1 MADDLKIRVP
11 VELDTSKVKD
21 DIPKLNNILA
31 NDNKAHAKI
40 IGGLD
45 LNKTQ
50 KKIQSQ
56 LATISKNLKID
67 IGGLNVTSIQ
77 SGIKVAEKQVVSSVK
92 NIKHEIQN
100 IDTTLAETFKA
111 GFNKDGQIDI
121 IKTIENARKILSQ
134 FGNPT
139 FSWAKDSSGEVTQ
152 ITAEV
157 TSLTGQVEKLKYA
170 LNETNGSFDYLSG
183 SSSEKGILK
192 LIADIDKAKSDYTA
206 KLSAFKS
213 ANKGIESGIGN
224 EINAVNVA
232 IDNLGKGGSIAEVDK
247 LFNSLKTTASNIRQ
261 NLKSLTSSFNE
272 TTNAEN
278 TLAKMPTTIQ
288 EISNNFSKLKNQPQ
302 EIVDLIQGL
311 NTQLTKVKDT
321 EENFGRNKQWSEE
334 YRELVVS
341 VKKAETEIKS
351 LQLLEKSDN
360 SEAQQQ
366 ASRYNKIIENISLIN
381 KLEKQRI
388 SAGKEETVEINRQIK
403 NAKGRI
409 STAESYLKKNK
420 LISSEYEEQIR
431 LLKKTGEYQQAIVKA
446 KSADKSSA
454 TSTKTENNVARL
466 TQNLTTLETKWKES
480 PIFNGEFQEKFNEL
494 KTSLSNVGGDPKAL
508 DEYRIKLN
516 ELTNELKRADV
527 AYKASFSSN
536 KSQQSIEAT
545 KQNIKKLIY
554 TIQTWQQANTK
565 AMSKNTFNGG
575 TYQVE
580 TDNMIASLKKLLNAS
595 DLTASDLKANVDK
608 INRSFRT
615 MSSEAQA
622 AGVNGLS
629 FFDKIKED
637 ALKFTSWMSL
647 TTVISGISREAV
659 KFYNNVVDID
669 TAMTELRK
677 VTDNTNQQYAEFFD
691 NIGQKAKDLKIN
703 LSDLISQTAEWGKR
717 GYSLDEAETLATNS
731 GIYSVVGEVDNATAV
746 QDLTTV
752 MKSYNM
758 TVDESINIVD
768 KFNAI
773 SNKYAVSA
781 SDIGDMLSR
790 SVSSLSVAGNTLDQ
804 AIAMGTAITEIT
816 GDAAEAGNSLK
827 VLSMRLRGAKTELE
841 DAGESTEGMAVSTSK
856 LREDIKALTN
866 VNGTGGFDIMK
877 DSQNFKSTYE
887 IMKGIANVWND
898 LTDTSKAAVIE
909 KIAGKQRGNT
919 ITALLTNMSQADKI
933 VNDSIGSAGSAMSEY
948 EKYLDSIQGRVQ
960 GFQTSI
966 ENLSATLINGDLVKF
981 GITSGTQIID
991 VLDNLISKFGVL
1003 ETLIPTVMAGLSF
1016 KNVGKQL
1023 LKMPTYAQ
1031 PQTICA

>member
-1 MADDLKIRVP
+1 MSDDLKIRVP

-21 DIPKLNNILA
+21 DIPKLNNVLA

-40 IGGLD
+40 IGELD

-77 SGIKVAEKQVVSSVK
+77 SSIKVAEKQVTSSVK

-121 IKTIENARKILSQ
+121 VKTIENARKVLSQ

-139 FSWAKDSSGEVTQ
+139 FSWTKDSSGEVTQ

-224 EINAVNVA
+224 EINAVNIA

-278 TLAKMPTTIQ
+278 TLAKMPATIQ
-288 EISNNFSKLKNQPQ
+288 EISNSFSKLKQQPS
-302 EIVDLIQGL
+302 EVSELINNLTSQL
-311 NTQLTKVKDT
+311 NKVNET
-321 EENFGRNKQWSEE
+321 ESQFGRNEKWSEE

-341 VKKAETEIKS
+341 VKKAETEIKN

-409 STAESYLKKNK
+409 STAESYLEKHK

-431 LLKKTGEYQQAIVKA
+431 LLKKTGEYEQAIVKA

-536 KSQQSIEAT
+536 KSQQNIEAT
-545 KQNIKKLIY
+545 RQNIKKLIY

-565 AMSKNTFNGG
+565 AMGKNTFNGG

-595 DLTASDLKANVDK
+595 DLTASDLKVNVDK

-669 TAMTELRK
+669 TAMTDLRK

-691 NIGQKAKDLKIN
+691 NIGQKAKDLKID

-898 LTDTSKAAVIE
+898 LTDTSKAAIIE

-948 EKYLDSIQGRVQ
+948 EKYLDSIQGRIQ

-1003 ETLIPTVMAGLSF
+1003 ETLIPAVMAGLSF

>member
-1 MADDLKIRVP
+1 M
-11 VELDTSKVKD
+11 
-21 DIPKLNNILA
+21 
-31 NDNKAHAKI
+31 
-40 IGGLD
+40 GG
-45 LNKTQ
+45 N
-50 KKIQSQ
+50 
-56 LATISKNLKID
+56 
-67 IGGLNVTSIQ
+67 
-77 SGIKVAEKQVVSSVK
+77 
-92 NIKHEIQN
+92 
-100 IDTTLAETFKA
+100 
-111 GFNKDGQIDI
+111 
-121 IKTIENARKILSQ
+121 
-134 FGNPT
+134 
-139 FSWAKDSSGEVTQ
+139 
-152 ITAEV
+152 
-157 TSLTGQVEKLKYA
+157 
-170 LNETNGSFDYLSG
+170 
-183 SSSEKGILK
+183 
-192 LIADIDKAKSDYTA
+192 
-206 KLSAFKS
+206 
-213 ANKGIESGIGN
+213 
-224 EINAVNVA
+224 
-232 IDNLGKGGSIAEVDK
+232 
-247 LFNSLKTTASNIRQ
+247 
-261 NLKSLTSSFNE
+261 
-272 TTNAEN
+272 
-278 TLAKMPTTIQ
+278 
-288 EISNNFSKLKNQPQ
+288 
-302 EIVDLIQGL
+302 
-311 NTQLTKVKDT
+311 
-321 EENFGRNKQWSEE
+321 
-334 YRELVVS
+334 
-341 VKKAETEIKS
+341 
-351 LQLLEKSDN
+351 
-360 SEAQQQ
+360 
-366 ASRYNKIIENISLIN
+366 
-381 KLEKQRI
+381 
-388 SAGKEETVEINRQIK
+388 
-403 NAKGRI
+403 
-409 STAESYLKKNK
+409 
-420 LISSEYEEQIR
+420 
-431 LLKKTGEYQQAIVKA
+431 
-446 KSADKSSA
+446 
-454 TSTKTENNVARL
+454 
-466 TQNLTTLETKWKES
+466 
-480 PIFNGEFQEKFNEL
+480 
-494 KTSLSNVGGDPKAL
+494 PKAL

-536 KSQQSIEAT
+536 KSQQSIEVT

-691 NIGQKAKDLKIN
+691 NIGQKAKDLKID

>member
-21 DIPKLNNILA
+21 DIPKLNNVLA

-40 IGGLD
+40 IGELD

-77 SGIKVAEKQVVSSVK
+77 SSIKAAEKQVTSSVK

-121 IKTIENARKILSQ
+121 VKTIENARKILSQ

-139 FSWAKDSSGEVTQ
+139 FSWTKDSSGEVTQ

-224 EINAVNVA
+224 EINAVNAA
-232 IDNLGKGGSIAEVDK
+232 IDNLGNGGSIAEVDK

-278 TLAKMPTTIQ
+278 TLAKMPATIQ
-288 EISNNFSKLKNQPQ
+288 EISNSFSKLKQQPS
-302 EIVDLIQGL
+302 EVSELIGNL
-311 NTQLTKVKDT
+311 NSQLNKVNET
-321 EENFGRNKQWSEE
+321 ESQFGRNEKWSEE

-409 STAESYLKKNK
+409 STAESYLEKHK

-431 LLKKTGEYQQAIVKA
+431 LLKRTGEYEQAIVKA

-454 TSTKTENNVARL
+454 TFTKTENNVARL
-466 TQNLTTLETKWKES
+466 TQNLTTLETNWKES

-494 KTSLSNVGGDPKAL
+494 KTSLSNVGGNPKAL

-691 NIGQKAKDLKIN
+691 NIGQKAKDLKID

-898 LTDTSKAAVIE
+898 LTDTSKAAIIE

>member
-21 DIPKLNNILA
+21 DIPKLNNVLA

-40 IGGLD
+40 IGELD

-77 SGIKVAEKQVVSSVK
+77 SSIKAAEKQVTSSVK

-121 IKTIENARKILSQ
+121 VKTIENARKVLSQ

-139 FSWAKDSSGEVTQ
+139 FSWTKDSSGEVTQ

-224 EINAVNVA
+224 EINAVNAA
-232 IDNLGKGGSIAEVDK
+232 IDNLGKGSSIAEVDK

-278 TLAKMPTTIQ
+278 TLAKMPATIQ
-288 EISNNFSKLKNQPQ
+288 EISNSFSKLKQQPS
-302 EIVDLIQGL
+302 EVSELIGNL
-311 NTQLTKVKDT
+311 NSQLNKVNET
-321 EENFGRNKQWSEE
+321 ESQFGRNEKWSEE

-409 STAESYLKKNK
+409 STAESYLEKHK

-431 LLKKTGEYQQAIVKA
+431 LLKRTGEYEQAIVKA

-454 TSTKTENNVARL
+454 TFTKTENNVARL
-466 TQNLTTLETKWKES
+466 TQNLTTLETNWKES

-494 KTSLSNVGGDPKAL
+494 KTSLSNVGGNPKAL

-536 KSQQSIEAT
+536 KSQQSIEVT

-669 TAMTELRK
+669 TAMTDLRK
-677 VTDNTNQQYAEFFD
+677 VTDNTNQQYTEFFD
-691 NIGQKAKDLKIN
+691 NIGQKAKDLKID

-898 LTDTSKAAVIE
+898 LTDTSKAAIIE
-909 KIAGKQRGNT
+909 KIAGR
-919 ITALLTNMSQADKI
+919 
-933 VNDSIGSAGSAMSEY
+933 V
-948 EKYLDSIQGRVQ
+948 YLNVQ
-960 GFQTSI
+960 
-966 ENLSATLINGDLVKF
+966 K
-981 GITSGTQIID
+981 
-991 VLDNLISKFGVL
+991 
-1003 ETLIPTVMAGLSF
+1003 
-1016 KNVGKQL
+1016 
-1023 LKMPTYAQ
+1023 
-1031 PQTICA
+1031 CA

>member
-21 DIPKLNNILA
+21 DIPKLNNVLA

-40 IGGLD
+40 IGELD

-77 SGIKVAEKQVVSSVK
+77 SSIKAAEKQVTSSVK

-121 IKTIENARKILSQ
+121 IKTIENARKVLSQ

-139 FSWAKDSSGEVTQ
+139 FSWTKDSSGEVTQ

-278 TLAKMPTTIQ
+278 TLAKMPATIQ
-288 EISNNFSKLKNQPQ
+288 EISNSFSKLKQQPSEVSELIGNLNSQLNKVNETENQ
-302 EIVDLIQGL
+302 
-311 NTQLTKVKDT
+311 
-321 EENFGRNKQWSEE
+321 FGRNEKWSEE

-341 VKKAETEIKS
+341 VKKAETEIKN

-409 STAESYLKKNK
+409 STAESYLEKHK

-431 LLKKTGEYQQAIVKA
+431 LLKKTGEYEQAIVKA

-480 PIFNGEFQEKFNEL
+480 PIFSGEFQEKFNEL

-536 KSQQSIEAT
+536 KSQQNIEAT
-545 KQNIKKLIY
+545 RQNIKKLIY

-565 AMSKNTFNGG
+565 AMGKNTFNGG

-595 DLTASDLKANVDK
+595 DLTASDLKVNVDK

-669 TAMTELRK
+669 TAMTDLRK
-677 VTDNTNQQYAEFFD
+677 VTDNTNQQYTEFFD
-691 NIGQKAKDLKIN
+691 NIGQKAKDLKID

>member
-21 DIPKLNNILA
+21 DIPKLNNVLA

-40 IGGLD
+40 IGELD

-77 SGIKVAEKQVVSSVK
+77 SSIKAAEKQVTSSVK

-121 IKTIENARKILSQ
+121 VKTIENARKVLSQ

-139 FSWAKDSSGEVTQ
+139 FSWTKDSSGEVTQ

-224 EINAVNVA
+224 EINAVNAA

-278 TLAKMPTTIQ
+278 TLAKMPATIQ
-288 EISNNFSKLKNQPQ
+288 EISNSFSKLKQQPS
-302 EIVDLIQGL
+302 EVSELISNL
-311 NTQLTKVKDT
+311 NSQLNKVNET
-321 EENFGRNKQWSEE
+321 ESQFGRNEKWSEE

-351 LQLLEKSDN
+351 LQLLERSDN

-366 ASRYNKIIENISLIN
+366 AHYYNKMFGEIKQIN
-381 KLEKQRI
+381 KLKKQQVN
-388 SAGKEETVEINRQIK
+388 AGEQENVELKRQIK
-403 NAKGRI
+403 NL
-409 STAESYLKKNK
+409 ESRVSYDEKQLKKKK
-420 LISSEYEEQIR
+420 LITEELERQKNELINIGREELR
-431 LLKKTGEYQQAIVKA
+431 LANSR
-446 KSADKSSA
+446 SADKSSA

-536 KSQQSIEAT
+536 KSQQNIEAT
-545 KQNIKKLIY
+545 RQNIKKLIY

-565 AMSKNTFNGG
+565 AMGKNTFNGG

-669 TAMTELRK
+669 TAMTDLRK
-677 VTDNTNQQYAEFFD
+677 VTDNTNQQYTEFFD
-691 NIGQKAKDLKIN
+691 NIGQKAKDLKID

>member
-21 DIPKLNNILA
+21 DIPKLNNVLA

-40 IGGLD
+40 IGELD
-45 LNKTQ
+45 LSKTQ

-77 SGIKVAEKQVVSSVK
+77 NSIKVAEKQVTSSVK

-121 IKTIENARKILSQ
+121 VKTIENARKVLSQ

-278 TLAKMPTTIQ
+278 TLAKMPATIQ
-288 EISNNFSKLKNQPQ
+288 EISNSFSKLKQQPSEVSELIGNLNSQLNKVNETENQ
-302 EIVDLIQGL
+302 
-311 NTQLTKVKDT
+311 
-321 EENFGRNKQWSEE
+321 FGRNEKWSEE

-341 VKKAETEIKS
+341 VKKAETEIKN

-366 ASRYNKIIENISLIN
+366 AHYYNKMFGEIKQIN
-381 KLEKQRI
+381 KLKKQQVN
-388 SAGKEETVEINRQIK
+388 AGEQENVELKRQIK
-403 NAKGRI
+403 NL
-409 STAESYLKKNK
+409 ESRVSYDERQLKKKK
-420 LISSEYEEQIR
+420 LITEELERQKNELINIGREELR
-431 LLKKTGEYQQAIVKA
+431 LANSR
-446 KSADKSSA
+446 SADKSSA

-536 KSQQSIEAT
+536 KSQQNIEAT

-595 DLTASDLKANVDK
+595 DLTASDLKANVDR

-647 TTVISGISREAV
+647 TTVISGVSREAV

-691 NIGQKAKDLKIN
+691 NIGQKAKDLKID

-717 GYSLDEAETLATNS
+717 GYSLDEAKTLATNS

-898 LTDTSKAAVIE
+898 LTDTSKAAIIE

-1003 ETLIPTVMAGLSF
+1003 ETLIPAVMAGLSF
-1016 KNVGKQL
+1016 KNVGKQYI
-1023 LKMPTYAQ
+1023 KMPTYAQ

>member
-21 DIPKLNNILA
+21 DIPKLNNVLT

-40 IGGLD
+40 IGELD

-77 SGIKVAEKQVVSSVK
+77 SGIKVAEKQVTSSVR

-121 IKTIENARKILSQ
+121 VKTIENARKVLSQ

-139 FSWAKDSSGEVTQ
+139 FSWTKDSSGEVTQ
-152 ITAEV
+152 IAAEV

-192 LIADIDKAKSDYTA
+192 LIADIDKAKSKYTTL
-206 KLSAFKS
+206 LSEFKS
-213 ANKGIESGIGN
+213 SNSGIETGLTK
-224 EINAVNVA
+224 EIVDVNNS
-232 IDNLGKGGSIAEVDK
+232 INNLGKGGSVAEVDS
-247 LFNSLKTTASNIRQ
+247 LFNTLKTTANEIKQ
-261 NLKSLTSSFNE
+261 NLDTTSSSFNKV
-272 TTNAEN
+272 TNAEN
-278 TLAKMPTTIQ
+278 TLAKMPATIQ

-302 EIVDLIQGL
+302 KIVDLIQGL

-321 EENFGRNKQWSEE
+321 EDNFGRNKQWSEE

-366 ASRYNKIIENISLIN
+366 AHYYNKMFGEIKQIN
-381 KLEKQRI
+381 KLKKQQVN
-388 SAGKEETVEINRQIK
+388 AGEQENAELKRQIK
-403 NAKGRI
+403 NL
-409 STAESYLKKNK
+409 ESRVSYDVKQLEKKK
-420 LISSEYEEQIR
+420 LITEELEKQKNELINIGR
-431 LLKKTGEYQQAIVKA
+431 EELKLANSR
-446 KSADKSSA
+446 SADKSSA
-454 TSTKTENNVARL
+454 TSTKTENSVARL

-494 KTSLSNVGGDPKAL
+494 KADLSNVGGDPKAL

-527 AYKASFSSN
+527 AYKASFSDN
-536 KSQQSIEAT
+536 KSQQSIETT
-545 KQNIKKLIY
+545 KQNIQKLIY

-565 AMSKNTFNGG
+565 AMNKNTINGG
-575 TYQVE
+575 TYQFE
-580 TDNMIASLKKLLNAS
+580 TDSMITSLKQLLNAS
-595 DLTASDLKANVDK
+595 DLTASELKANVDK

-637 ALKFTSWMSL
+637 ALKFVSWMSL
-647 TTVISGISREAV
+647 TTVISGMSREAV

-669 TAMTELRK
+669 TAMTDLRK
-677 VTDNTNQQYAEFFD
+677 VTDNTEQQYSEFFD
-691 NIGQKAKDLKIN
+691 NIGQKAKDLKID

-758 TVDESINIVD
+758 TVDESIDIVD
-768 KFNAI
+768 KFNAV

-887 IMKGIANVWND
+887 IMKGIANVWDD

-909 KIAGKQRGNT
+909 KIAGR
-919 ITALLTNMSQADKI
+919 
-933 VNDSIGSAGSAMSEY
+933 V
-948 EKYLDSIQGRVQ
+948 YLNVQ
-960 GFQTSI
+960 
-966 ENLSATLINGDLVKF
+966 K
-981 GITSGTQIID
+981 
-991 VLDNLISKFGVL
+991 
-1003 ETLIPTVMAGLSF
+1003 
-1016 KNVGKQL
+1016 
-1023 LKMPTYAQ
+1023 
-1031 PQTICA
+1031 CA

>member
-40 IGGLD
+40 IGELD

-121 IKTIENARKILSQ
+121 IKTIENARKVLSQ

-139 FSWAKDSSGEVTQ
+139 FSWTKDSSGEVTQ

-192 LIADIDKAKSDYTA
+192 LIADIDKVKSDYTA

-278 TLAKMPTTIQ
+278 TLAKMPATIQ
-288 EISNNFSKLKNQPQ
+288 EISNSFSKLKQQPS
-302 EIVDLIQGL
+302 EVSDLISSL
-311 NTQLTKVKDT
+311 NSQLNKVNET
-321 EENFGRNKQWSEE
+321 ESQFGRNEKWSKE

-431 LLKKTGEYQQAIVKA
+431 LLKKTGEYEQAIVKA

-536 KSQQSIEAT
+536 KSQQNIEAT
-545 KQNIKKLIY
+545 RQNIKKLIY

-565 AMSKNTFNGG
+565 AMGKNTFNGG

-595 DLTASDLKANVDK
+595 DLTASDLKVNVDK

-691 NIGQKAKDLKIN
+691 NIGQKAKDLKID
-703 LSDLISQTAEWGKR
+703 LSNLISQTAEWGKR

-898 LTDTSKAAVIE
+898 LTDTSKAAIIE
-909 KIAGKQRGNT
+909 KIAGR
-919 ITALLTNMSQADKI
+919 
-933 VNDSIGSAGSAMSEY
+933 V
-948 EKYLDSIQGRVQ
+948 YLNVQ
-960 GFQTSI
+960 
-966 ENLSATLINGDLVKF
+966 K
-981 GITSGTQIID
+981 
-991 VLDNLISKFGVL
+991 
-1003 ETLIPTVMAGLSF
+1003 
-1016 KNVGKQL
+1016 
-1023 LKMPTYAQ
+1023 
-1031 PQTICA
+1031 CA

>member
-21 DIPKLNNILA
+21 DIPKLNNVLA

-40 IGGLD
+40 IGELD

-77 SGIKVAEKQVVSSVK
+77 SSIKAAEKQVTSSVK

-121 IKTIENARKILSQ
+121 VKTIENARKILSQ

-139 FSWAKDSSGEVTQ
+139 FSWTKDSSGEVTQ

-224 EINAVNVA
+224 EINAVNAA
-232 IDNLGKGGSIAEVDK
+232 IDNLGNGGSIAEVDK

-278 TLAKMPTTIQ
+278 TLAKMPATIQ
-288 EISNNFSKLKNQPQ
+288 EISNSFSKLKQQPS
-302 EIVDLIQGL
+302 EVSELIGNL
-311 NTQLTKVKDT
+311 NSQLNKVNET
-321 EENFGRNKQWSEE
+321 ESQFGRNKQWSEE

-366 ASRYNKIIENISLIN
+366 AHYYNKIFGEIKQIN
-381 KLEKQRI
+381 KLKKQQVN
-388 SAGKEETVEINRQIK
+388 AGEQENVELKRQIK
-403 NAKGRI
+403 NL
-409 STAESYLKKNK
+409 ESRVSYDEKQLKKKK
-420 LISSEYEEQIR
+420 LITEELERQKNELINIGREELR
-431 LLKKTGEYQQAIVKA
+431 LANSR
-446 KSADKSSA
+446 SADKSSA

-536 KSQQSIEAT
+536 KSQQNIEAT
-545 KQNIKKLIY
+545 RQNIKKLIY

-691 NIGQKAKDLKIN
+691 NIGQKAKDLKID

>member
-21 DIPKLNNILA
+21 DIPKLNNVLA
-31 NDNKAHAKI
+31 NDNKAHVKI
-40 IGGLD
+40 IGELD
-45 LNKTQ
+45 LSKTQ

-77 SGIKVAEKQVVSSVK
+77 NSIKVAEKQVTSSVK

-121 IKTIENARKILSQ
+121 VKTIENARKVLSQ

-139 FSWAKDSSGEVTQ
+139 FSWTKDSSGEVAQ

-192 LIADIDKAKSDYTA
+192 LIADIDKAKSKYTTL
-206 KLSAFKS
+206 LSEFKS
-213 ANKGIESGIGN
+213 SNSGIETGLTK
-224 EINAVNVA
+224 EIADVNNAIN
-232 IDNLGKGGSIAEVDK
+232 NLGKGGSVAEVDS
-247 LFNSLKTTASNIRQ
+247 LFNTLKTTANEIKQ
-261 NLKSLTSSFNE
+261 NLDTTSSSFNKV
-272 TTNAEN
+272 TNAEN
-278 TLAKMPTTIQ
+278 TLAKMPATIQ

-311 NTQLTKVKDT
+311 DTQLTKVKDT

-366 ASRYNKIIENISLIN
+366 AHYYNKMFGEIKQIN
-381 KLEKQRI
+381 KLKKQQVN
-388 SAGKEETVEINRQIK
+388 AGEQENVELKRQIK
-403 NAKGRI
+403 NL
-409 STAESYLKKNK
+409 ESRVSYDEKQLKKKK
-420 LISSEYEEQIR
+420 LITEELERQKNELINIGREELR
-431 LLKKTGEYQQAIVKA
+431 LANSR
-446 KSADKSSA
+446 SADKSSA

-527 AYKASFSSN
+527 AYKTSFSNN
-536 KSQQSIEAT
+536 KSQQNIEAT
-545 KQNIKKLIY
+545 RQNIKKLIY
-554 TIQTWQQANTK
+554 TIQAWQQANTK

-580 TDNMIASLKKLLNAS
+580 TDDMIASLKKLLNAS
-595 DLTASDLKANVDK
+595 DLTASDLKVNVDK

-669 TAMTELRK
+669 TAMTDLRK

-691 NIGQKAKDLKIN
+691 NIGQKAKDLKID

-816 GDAAEAGNSLK
+816 GDAAEAGKHKLPDYI
-827 VLSMRLRGAKTELE
+827 VIY
-841 DAGESTEGMAVSTSK
+841 SK
-856 LREDIKALTN
+856 LVAIS
-866 VNGTGGFDIMK
+866 V
-877 DSQNFKSTYE
+877 KS
-887 IMKGIANVWND
+887 
-898 LTDTSKAAVIE
+898 
-909 KIAGKQRGNT
+909 
-919 ITALLTNMSQADKI
+919 
-933 VNDSIGSAGSAMSEY
+933 
-948 EKYLDSIQGRVQ
+948 
-960 GFQTSI
+960 
-966 ENLSATLINGDLVKF
+966 
-981 GITSGTQIID
+981 
-991 VLDNLISKFGVL
+991 
-1003 ETLIPTVMAGLSF
+1003 
-1016 KNVGKQL
+1016 
-1023 LKMPTYAQ
+1023 
-1031 PQTICA
+1031 

>member
-21 DIPKLNNILA
+21 DIPKLNNVLA
-31 NDNKAHAKI
+31 NDNKAHVKI
-40 IGGLD
+40 IGELD
-45 LNKTQ
+45 LSKTQ

-77 SGIKVAEKQVVSSVK
+77 NSIKVAEKQVTSSVK

-121 IKTIENARKILSQ
+121 VKTIENARKVLSQ

-139 FSWAKDSSGEVTQ
+139 FSWTKDSSGEVAQ

-224 EINAVNVA
+224 EINAVNAA
-232 IDNLGKGGSIAEVDK
+232 IDNLGNGGSIAEVDK

-278 TLAKMPTTIQ
+278 TLAKMPATIQ
-288 EISNNFSKLKNQPQ
+288 EISNSFSKLKQQPS
-302 EIVDLIQGL
+302 EVSELIGNL
-311 NTQLTKVKDT
+311 NSQLNKVNET
-321 EENFGRNKQWSEE
+321 ESQFGRNEKWSEE

-409 STAESYLKKNK
+409 STAESYLEKHK

-431 LLKKTGEYQQAIVKA
+431 LLKRTGEYEQAIVKA

-454 TSTKTENNVARL
+454 TFTKTENNVARL
-466 TQNLTTLETKWKES
+466 TQNLTTLETNWKES

-494 KTSLSNVGGDPKAL
+494 KTSLSNVGGNPKAL

-565 AMSKNTFNGG
+565 AMSKNTLNGG

>member
-21 DIPKLNNILA
+21 DIPKLNNVLA

-40 IGGLD
+40 IGELD

-77 SGIKVAEKQVVSSVK
+77 SSIKAAEKQVTSSVK

-121 IKTIENARKILSQ
+121 VKTIENARKILSQ

-139 FSWAKDSSGEVTQ
+139 FSWTKDSSGEVTQ

-224 EINAVNVA
+224 EINAVNAA
-232 IDNLGKGGSIAEVDK
+232 IDNLGNGGSIAEVDK

-278 TLAKMPTTIQ
+278 TLAKMPATIQ
-288 EISNNFSKLKNQPQ
+288 EISNSFSKLKQQPS
-302 EIVDLIQGL
+302 EVSELIGNL
-311 NTQLTKVKDT
+311 NSQLNKVNET
-321 EENFGRNKQWSEE
+321 ESQFGRNKQWSEE

-366 ASRYNKIIENISLIN
+366 AHYYNKMFGEIKQIN
-381 KLEKQRI
+381 KLKKQQVN
-388 SAGKEETVEINRQIK
+388 AGEQENVELKRQIK
-403 NAKGRI
+403 NL
-409 STAESYLKKNK
+409 ESRVSYDEKQLKKKK
-420 LISSEYEEQIR
+420 LITEELERQKNELINIGREELR
-431 LLKKTGEYQQAIVKA
+431 LANSR
-446 KSADKSSA
+446 SADKSSA

-536 KSQQSIEAT
+536 KSQQNIEAT
-545 KQNIKKLIY
+545 GQNIKKLIY

-595 DLTASDLKANVDK
+595 DLTASNLKANVDK

-691 NIGQKAKDLKIN
+691 NIGQKAKDLKID

>member
-21 DIPKLNNILA
+21 DIPKLNNVLA

-40 IGGLD
+40 IGELD

-77 SGIKVAEKQVVSSVK
+77 SSIKAAEKQVTSSVK

-121 IKTIENARKILSQ
+121 VKTIENARKILSQ

-139 FSWAKDSSGEVTQ
+139 FSWTKDSSGEVTQ

-224 EINAVNVA
+224 EINAVNAA

-278 TLAKMPTTIQ
+278 TLAKMPATIQ
-288 EISNNFSKLKNQPQ
+288 EISNSFSKLKQQPSEVSELISNLNSQLNKVNETENQ
-302 EIVDLIQGL
+302 
-311 NTQLTKVKDT
+311 
-321 EENFGRNKQWSEE
+321 FGRNEKWSEE

-409 STAESYLKKNK
+409 STAERYLKKNK

-431 LLKKTGEYQQAIVKA
+431 LLKKTGEYEQAIVKA

-536 KSQQSIEAT
+536 KSQQNIEAT

-580 TDNMIASLKKLLNAS
+580 TDNMIVSLKKLLNAS

-669 TAMTELRK
+669 TAMTDLRK

-691 NIGQKAKDLKIN
+691 NIGQKAKDLKID

-898 LTDTSKAAVIE
+898 LTDTSKAAIIE

>member
-40 IGGLD
+40 IGELD

-121 IKTIENARKILSQ
+121 VKTIENARKVLSQ

-139 FSWAKDSSGEVTQ
+139 FSWTKDSSGEVAQ

-224 EINAVNVA
+224 EINAVNAA
-232 IDNLGKGGSIAEVDK
+232 IDNLGNGGSIAEVDK

-278 TLAKMPTTIQ
+278 TLAKMPATIQ
-288 EISNNFSKLKNQPQ
+288 EISNSFSKLKQQPS
-302 EIVDLIQGL
+302 EVSELIGNL
-311 NTQLTKVKDT
+311 NSQLNKVNET
-321 EENFGRNKQWSEE
+321 ESQFGRNKQWSEE

-366 ASRYNKIIENISLIN
+366 AHYYNKMFGEIKQIN
-381 KLEKQRI
+381 KLKKQQVN
-388 SAGKEETVEINRQIK
+388 AGEQENVELKRQIK
-403 NAKGRI
+403 NL
-409 STAESYLKKNK
+409 ESRVSYDEKQLKKKK
-420 LISSEYEEQIR
+420 LITEELERQKNELINIGREELR
-431 LLKKTGEYQQAIVKA
+431 LANSR
-446 KSADKSSA
+446 SADKSSA

-536 KSQQSIEAT
+536 KSQQNIEAT
-545 KQNIKKLIY
+545 RQNIKKLIY

-691 NIGQKAKDLKIN
+691 NIGQKAKDLKID

>member
-21 DIPKLNNILA
+21 DISKLNNVLA

-40 IGGLD
+40 IGELD

-77 SGIKVAEKQVVSSVK
+77 SGIKVAEKRVVSSVK

-121 IKTIENARKILSQ
+121 VKTIENARKVLSQ

-139 FSWAKDSSGEVTQ
+139 FSWTKDSSGEVTQ

-224 EINAVNVA
+224 EINAVNAA

-278 TLAKMPTTIQ
+278 TLAKMPATIQ
-288 EISNNFSKLKNQPQ
+288 EISNSFSKLNQQPS
-302 EIVDLIQGL
+302 EVSELISNL
-311 NTQLTKVKDT
+311 NSQLNKVNET
-321 EENFGRNKQWSEE
+321 ENQFGRNEKWSEE

-409 STAESYLKKNK
+409 STAERYLKKNK

-431 LLKKTGEYQQAIVKA
+431 LLKKTGEYEQAIVKA

-480 PIFNGEFQEKFNEL
+480 PIFNGEFQEKFNKL

-536 KSQQSIEAT
+536 KSQQNIEAT
-545 KQNIKKLIY
+545 RQNIKKLIY
-554 TIQTWQQANTK
+554 TIQTWQQVNTK

-669 TAMTELRK
+669 TAMTDLRK

-691 NIGQKAKDLKIN
+691 NIGQKAKDLKID

>member
-11 VELDTSKVKD
+11 VELDTTKVKD
-21 DIPKLNNILA
+21 DIPKLNNVLA
-31 NDNKAHAKI
+31 NDNKTHAKI
-40 IGGLD
+40 IGELD
-45 LNKTQ
+45 LSKTQ

-77 SGIKVAEKQVVSSVK
+77 NSIKVAEKQVTSSVK

-121 IKTIENARKILSQ
+121 VKTIENARKVLSQ

-139 FSWAKDSSGEVTQ
+139 FSWTKDSSGEVTQ
-152 ITAEV
+152 IAAEV

-224 EINAVNVA
+224 EINAVNAA
-232 IDNLGKGGSIAEVDK
+232 IDNLGNGGSIAEVDK

-278 TLAKMPTTIQ
+278 TLAKMPATIQ
-288 EISNNFSKLKNQPQ
+288 EISNSFSKLKQQPS
-302 EIVDLIQGL
+302 EVSELIGNL
-311 NTQLTKVKDT
+311 NSQLNKVNET
-321 EENFGRNKQWSEE
+321 ESQFGRNEKWSEE

-366 ASRYNKIIENISLIN
+366 AHYYNKMFGEIKQIN
-381 KLEKQRI
+381 KLKKQQVN
-388 SAGKEETVEINRQIK
+388 AGEQENVELKRQIK
-403 NAKGRI
+403 NL
-409 STAESYLKKNK
+409 ESRVSYDEKQLKKKK
-420 LISSEYEEQIR
+420 LITEELERQKNELINIGREELR
-431 LLKKTGEYQQAIVKA
+431 LANSR
-446 KSADKSSA
+446 SADKSSA

-466 TQNLTTLETKWKES
+466 TQNLTTLEAKWKES

-494 KTSLSNVGGDPKAL
+494 KASLSNVGGNPKAL

-565 AMSKNTFNGG
+565 AMGKNTFNGG

-647 TTVISGISREAV
+647 TTVISGVSREAV

-691 NIGQKAKDLKIN
+691 NIGQKAKDLKID

>member
-1 MADDLKIRVP
+1 M
-11 VELDTSKVKD
+11 
-21 DIPKLNNILA
+21 
-31 NDNKAHAKI
+31 
-40 IGGLD
+40 
-45 LNKTQ
+45 
-50 KKIQSQ
+50 
-56 LATISKNLKID
+56 
-67 IGGLNVTSIQ
+67 
-77 SGIKVAEKQVVSSVK
+77 
-92 NIKHEIQN
+92 
-100 IDTTLAETFKA
+100 
-111 GFNKDGQIDI
+111 
-121 IKTIENARKILSQ
+121 
-134 FGNPT
+134 FG
-139 FSWAKDSSGEVTQ
+139 
-152 ITAEV
+152 
-157 TSLTGQVEKLKYA
+157 
-170 LNETNGSFDYLSG
+170 
-183 SSSEKGILK
+183 
-192 LIADIDKAKSDYTA
+192 
-206 KLSAFKS
+206 
-213 ANKGIESGIGN
+213 
-224 EINAVNVA
+224 
-232 IDNLGKGGSIAEVDK
+232 
-247 LFNSLKTTASNIRQ
+247 
-261 NLKSLTSSFNE
+261 
-272 TTNAEN
+272 
-278 TLAKMPTTIQ
+278 
-288 EISNNFSKLKNQPQ
+288 
-302 EIVDLIQGL
+302 
-311 NTQLTKVKDT
+311 
-321 EENFGRNKQWSEE
+321 
-334 YRELVVS
+334 
-341 VKKAETEIKS
+341 EIK
-351 LQLLEKSDN
+351 Q
-360 SEAQQQ
+360 
-366 ASRYNKIIENISLIN
+366 IN
-381 KLEKQRI
+381 KLKKQQVN
-388 SAGKEETVEINRQIK
+388 AGEQENVELKRQIK
-403 NAKGRI
+403 NL
-409 STAESYLKKNK
+409 ESRVSYDEKQLKKKK
-420 LISSEYEEQIR
+420 LITEELERQKNELINIGREELR
-431 LLKKTGEYQQAIVKA
+431 LANSR
-446 KSADKSSA
+446 SADKSSA
-454 TSTKTENNVARL
+454 ISTKTENNVARL

-536 KSQQSIEAT
+536 KSQQNIEAT
-545 KQNIKKLIY
+545 RQNIKKLIY

-565 AMSKNTFNGG
+565 AMGKNTFNGG

-691 NIGQKAKDLKIN
+691 NIGQKAKDLKID

-816 GDAAEAGNSLK
+816 GDAAEAGKHKLPDYIIIY
-827 VLSMRLRGAKTELE
+827 SMQITI
-841 DAGESTEGMAVSTSK
+841 SV
-856 LREDIKALTN
+856 
-866 VNGTGGFDIMK
+866 
-877 DSQNFKSTYE
+877 
-887 IMKGIANVWND
+887 KG
-898 LTDTSKAAVIE
+898 
-909 KIAGKQRGNT
+909 
-919 ITALLTNMSQADKI
+919 
-933 VNDSIGSAGSAMSEY
+933 
-948 EKYLDSIQGRVQ
+948 
-960 GFQTSI
+960 
-966 ENLSATLINGDLVKF
+966 
-981 GITSGTQIID
+981 
-991 VLDNLISKFGVL
+991 
-1003 ETLIPTVMAGLSF
+1003 
-1016 KNVGKQL
+1016 
-1023 LKMPTYAQ
+1023 
-1031 PQTICA
+1031 

>member
-21 DIPKLNNILA
+21 DIPKLNNVLA

-40 IGGLD
+40 IGELD
-45 LNKTQ
+45 LSKTQ

-77 SGIKVAEKQVVSSVK
+77 NSIKVAEKQVTSSVK

-121 IKTIENARKILSQ
+121 VKTIENARKVLSQ

-139 FSWAKDSSGEVTQ
+139 FSWTKDSSGEVTQ
-152 ITAEV
+152 IAAEV

-192 LIADIDKAKSDYTA
+192 LIADIDKAKSKYTTL
-206 KLSAFKS
+206 LSEFKS
-213 ANKGIESGIGN
+213 SNSGIETGLTK
-224 EINAVNVA
+224 EIADVNNAIN
-232 IDNLGKGGSIAEVDK
+232 NLGKGGSVAEVDS
-247 LFNSLKTTASNIRQ
+247 LFNTLKTTANEIKQ
-261 NLKSLTSSFNE
+261 NLDTTSSSFNKV
-272 TTNAEN
+272 TNAEN
-278 TLAKMPTTIQ
+278 TLAKMPATIQ

-311 NTQLTKVKDT
+311 DTQLTKVKDT
-321 EENFGRNKQWSEE
+321 EENFGRNKKWSEE

-366 ASRYNKIIENISLIN
+366 AHYYNKMFGEIKQIN
-381 KLEKQRI
+381 KLKKQQVN
-388 SAGKEETVEINRQIK
+388 AGEQENVELKRQIK
-403 NAKGRI
+403 NL
-409 STAESYLKKNK
+409 ESRVSYDEKQLKKKK
-420 LISSEYEEQIR
+420 LITEELERQKNELINIGREELR
-431 LLKKTGEYQQAIVKA
+431 LANSR
-446 KSADKSSA
+446 SADKSSA

-647 TTVISGISREAV
+647 TTVISGVSREAV

-691 NIGQKAKDLKIN
+691 NIGQKAKDLKID

-898 LTDTSKAAVIE
+898 LTDTSKAAIIE

-1003 ETLIPTVMAGLSF
+1003 KTLIPAVMAGLSF
-1016 KNVGKQL
+1016 KNVGKQYI
-1023 LKMPTYAQ
+1023 KMPTYAQ

>member
-21 DIPKLNNILA
+21 DIPKLNNVLA

-40 IGGLD
+40 IGELD

-67 IGGLNVTSIQ
+67 IGGLNATSIQ
-77 SGIKVAEKQVVSSVK
+77 SSIKAAEKQVTSSVK

-121 IKTIENARKILSQ
+121 VKTIENARKVLSQ

-139 FSWAKDSSGEVTQ
+139 FSWTKDSSGEVTQ

-192 LIADIDKAKSDYTA
+192 LIADIDKAKSKYTTL
-206 KLSAFKS
+206 LSEFKS
-213 ANKGIESGIGN
+213 SNSGIETGLTK
-224 EINAVNVA
+224 EITDVNNAIN
-232 IDNLGKGGSIAEVDK
+232 NLGKGGSVAEVDS
-247 LFNSLKTTASNIRQ
+247 LFNTLKTTANEIKQ
-261 NLKSLTSSFNE
+261 NLDTTSSSFNKV
-272 TTNAEN
+272 TNAEN
-278 TLAKMPTTIQ
+278 TLAKMPATIQ

-341 VKKAETEIKS
+341 VKKAETEIKN

-360 SEAQQQ
+360 SEARQQ
-366 ASRYNKIIENISLIN
+366 AHYYNKMFGEIKQIN
-381 KLEKQRI
+381 KLKKQQVN
-388 SAGKEETVEINRQIK
+388 AGEQENVELKRQIK
-403 NAKGRI
+403 NL
-409 STAESYLKKNK
+409 ESRVFYDEKQLKKKK
-420 LISSEYEEQIR
+420 LITEELERQKNELINIGREELR
-431 LLKKTGEYQQAIVKA
+431 LANSR
-446 KSADKSSA
+446 SADKSSA

-480 PIFNGEFQEKFNEL
+480 PVFNGEFQEKFNEL

-527 AYKASFSSN
+527 AYKASFSDS

-545 KQNIKKLIY
+545 KQNIQKLIY
-554 TIQTWQQANTK
+554 TIQTWQQTNTK
-565 AMSKNTFNGG
+565 AMSKNTVNGG
-575 TYQVE
+575 TYQFE

-669 TAMTELRK
+669 TAMTDLRK

-691 NIGQKAKDLKIN
+691 NIGQKAKDLKID

-898 LTDTSKAAVIE
+898 LTDTSKAAIIE

-948 EKYLDSIQGRVQ
+948 EKYLDSIQGRIQ

>member
-21 DIPKLNNILA
+21 DIPKLNNVLA

-40 IGGLD
+40 IGELD

-77 SGIKVAEKQVVSSVK
+77 SSIKAAEKQVTSSVK

-121 IKTIENARKILSQ
+121 IKTIENARKVLSQ

-139 FSWAKDSSGEVTQ
+139 FSWTKDSSGEVTQ

-278 TLAKMPTTIQ
+278 TLAKMPATIQ
-288 EISNNFSKLKNQPQ
+288 EISNSFSKLKQQPSEVSELIGNLNSQLNKVNETENQ
-302 EIVDLIQGL
+302 
-311 NTQLTKVKDT
+311 
-321 EENFGRNKQWSEE
+321 FGRNEKWSEE

-341 VKKAETEIKS
+341 VKKAETEIKN

-409 STAESYLKKNK
+409 STAESYLEKHK

-431 LLKKTGEYQQAIVKA
+431 LLKKTGEYEQAIVKA

-480 PIFNGEFQEKFNEL
+480 PIFSGEFQEKFNEL

-545 KQNIKKLIY
+545 RQNIKKLIY

-595 DLTASDLKANVDK
+595 DLTASDLKVNVDK

-669 TAMTELRK
+669 TAMTDLRK

-691 NIGQKAKDLKIN
+691 NIGQKAKDLKID

-909 KIAGKQRGNT
+909 KIAGR
-919 ITALLTNMSQADKI
+919 
-933 VNDSIGSAGSAMSEY
+933 V
-948 EKYLDSIQGRVQ
+948 YLNVQ
-960 GFQTSI
+960 
-966 ENLSATLINGDLVKF
+966 K
-981 GITSGTQIID
+981 
-991 VLDNLISKFGVL
+991 
-1003 ETLIPTVMAGLSF
+1003 
-1016 KNVGKQL
+1016 
-1023 LKMPTYAQ
+1023 
-1031 PQTICA
+1031 CA

>member
-11 VELDTSKVKD
+11 VGLDTSKVKD
-21 DIPKLNNILA
+21 DIPKLNNVLA

-40 IGGLD
+40 IGELD

-77 SGIKVAEKQVVSSVK
+77 SSIKAAEKQVTSSVK

-121 IKTIENARKILSQ
+121 IKTIENARKVLSQ

-139 FSWAKDSSGEVTQ
+139 FSWTKDSSGEVTQ

-278 TLAKMPTTIQ
+278 TLAKMPATIQ
-288 EISNNFSKLKNQPQ
+288 EISNSFSKLKQQPSEVSELIGNLNSQLNKVNETENQ
-302 EIVDLIQGL
+302 
-311 NTQLTKVKDT
+311 
-321 EENFGRNKQWSEE
+321 FGRNEKWSEE

-341 VKKAETEIKS
+341 VKKAETEIKN

-409 STAESYLKKNK
+409 STAESYLEKHK

-431 LLKKTGEYQQAIVKA
+431 LLKKTGEYEQAIVKA

-480 PIFNGEFQEKFNEL
+480 PIFSGEFQEKFNEL

-536 KSQQSIEAT
+536 KSQQNIEAT
-545 KQNIKKLIY
+545 RQNIKKLIY

-565 AMSKNTFNGG
+565 AMGKNTFNGG

-595 DLTASDLKANVDK
+595 DLTASDLKVNVDK

-669 TAMTELRK
+669 TAMTDLRK

-691 NIGQKAKDLKIN
+691 NIGQKAKDLKID

-909 KIAGKQRGNT
+909 KIAGR
-919 ITALLTNMSQADKI
+919 
-933 VNDSIGSAGSAMSEY
+933 V
-948 EKYLDSIQGRVQ
+948 YLNVQ
-960 GFQTSI
+960 
-966 ENLSATLINGDLVKF
+966 K
-981 GITSGTQIID
+981 
-991 VLDNLISKFGVL
+991 
-1003 ETLIPTVMAGLSF
+1003 
-1016 KNVGKQL
+1016 
-1023 LKMPTYAQ
+1023 
-1031 PQTICA
+1031 CA

>member
-21 DIPKLNNILA
+21 DIPKLNNVLA

-40 IGGLD
+40 IGELD
-45 LNKTQ
+45 LSKTQ

-77 SGIKVAEKQVVSSVK
+77 NSIKVAEKQVTSSVK

-100 IDTTLAETFKA
+100 IDTTLAEIFKA

-121 IKTIENARKILSQ
+121 VKTIENARKVLSQ

-139 FSWAKDSSGEVTQ
+139 FSWTKDSSGEVTQ
-152 ITAEV
+152 IAAEV

-224 EINAVNVA
+224 EINAVNAA

-272 TTNAEN
+272 TTNAES
-278 TLAKMPTTIQ
+278 TLAKMPATIQ
-288 EISNNFSKLKNQPQ
+288 EISNSFSKLKQQPS
-302 EIVDLIQGL
+302 EVSELISNL
-311 NTQLTKVKDT
+311 NSQLNKVNET
-321 EENFGRNKQWSEE
+321 ESQFGRNEKWSEE

-409 STAESYLKKNK
+409 STAESYLEKHK

-431 LLKKTGEYQQAIVKA
+431 LLKKTGEYEQAIVKA

-494 KTSLSNVGGDPKAL
+494 KTSLSNVGGNPKAL

-595 DLTASDLKANVDK
+595 DLTASDLKANVDR

-691 NIGQKAKDLKIN
+691 NIGQKAKDLKID

-898 LTDTSKAAVIE
+898 LTDTSKAAIIE

>member
-21 DIPKLNNILA
+21 DIPKLNNVLA

-40 IGGLD
+40 IGELD

-77 SGIKVAEKQVVSSVK
+77 SSIKAAEKQVTSSVK

-121 IKTIENARKILSQ
+121 VKTIENARKVLSQ

-139 FSWAKDSSGEVTQ
+139 FSWTKDSSGEVTQ

-224 EINAVNVA
+224 EINAVNAA
-232 IDNLGKGGSIAEVDK
+232 IDNLGNGGSIAEVDK

-278 TLAKMPTTIQ
+278 TLAKMPATIQ
-288 EISNNFSKLKNQPQ
+288 EISNSFSKLKQQPS
-302 EIVDLIQGL
+302 EVSELIGNL
-311 NTQLTKVKDT
+311 NSQLNKVNET
-321 EENFGRNKQWSEE
+321 ESQFGRNEKWSEE

-409 STAESYLKKNK
+409 STAESYLEKHK

-431 LLKKTGEYQQAIVKA
+431 LLKRTGEYEQAIVKA

-454 TSTKTENNVARL
+454 TFTKTENNVARL
-466 TQNLTTLETKWKES
+466 TQNLTTLETNWKES

-494 KTSLSNVGGDPKAL
+494 KTSLSNVGGNPKAL

-536 KSQQSIEAT
+536 KSQQSIEVT

-669 TAMTELRK
+669 TAMTDLRK
-677 VTDNTNQQYAEFFD
+677 VTDNTNQQYTEFFD
-691 NIGQKAKDLKIN
+691 NIGQKAKDLKID

-898 LTDTSKAAVIE
+898 LTDTSKAAIIE
-909 KIAGKQRGNT
+909 KIAGR
-919 ITALLTNMSQADKI
+919 
-933 VNDSIGSAGSAMSEY
+933 V
-948 EKYLDSIQGRVQ
+948 YLNVQ
-960 GFQTSI
+960 
-966 ENLSATLINGDLVKF
+966 K
-981 GITSGTQIID
+981 
-991 VLDNLISKFGVL
+991 
-1003 ETLIPTVMAGLSF
+1003 
-1016 KNVGKQL
+1016 
-1023 LKMPTYAQ
+1023 
-1031 PQTICA
+1031 CA

>member
-21 DIPKLNNILA
+21 DIPKLNNVLA

-40 IGGLD
+40 IGELD

-77 SGIKVAEKQVVSSVK
+77 SSIKAAEKQVTSSVK

-121 IKTIENARKILSQ
+121 VKTIENARKILSQ

-139 FSWAKDSSGEVTQ
+139 FSWTKDSSGEVTQ

-224 EINAVNVA
+224 EINAVNAA
-232 IDNLGKGGSIAEVDK
+232 IDNLGNGGSIAEVDK

-278 TLAKMPTTIQ
+278 TLAKMPATIQ
-288 EISNNFSKLKNQPQ
+288 EISNSFSKLKQQPS
-302 EIVDLIQGL
+302 EVSELIGNL
-311 NTQLTKVKDT
+311 NSQLNKVNET
-321 EENFGRNKQWSEE
+321 ESQFGRNKQWSEE

-366 ASRYNKIIENISLIN
+366 AHYYNKMFGEIKQIN
-381 KLEKQRI
+381 KLKKQQVN
-388 SAGKEETVEINRQIK
+388 AGEQENVELKRQIK
-403 NAKGRI
+403 NL
-409 STAESYLKKNK
+409 ESRVSYDEKQLKKKK
-420 LISSEYEEQIR
+420 LITEELERQKNELINIGREELR
-431 LLKKTGEYQQAIVKA
+431 LANSR
-446 KSADKSSA
+446 SADKSSA

-536 KSQQSIEAT
+536 KSQQNIEAT
-545 KQNIKKLIY
+545 GQNIKKLIY

-595 DLTASDLKANVDK
+595 DLTASDLKVNVDK

-691 NIGQKAKDLKIN
+691 NIGQKAKDLKID

-948 EKYLDSIQGRVQ
+948 EKYLDAIQGRVQ

>member
-21 DIPKLNNILA
+21 DIPKLNNVLA

-40 IGGLD
+40 IGELD

-77 SGIKVAEKQVVSSVK
+77 SSIKAAEKQVTSSVK

-121 IKTIENARKILSQ
+121 VKTIENARKILSQ

-139 FSWAKDSSGEVTQ
+139 FSWTKDSSGEVTQ

-224 EINAVNVA
+224 EINAVNAA
-232 IDNLGKGGSIAEVDK
+232 IDNLGNGGSIAEVDK

-278 TLAKMPTTIQ
+278 TLAKMPATIQ
-288 EISNNFSKLKNQPQ
+288 EISNSFSKLKQQPS
-302 EIVDLIQGL
+302 EVSELIGNL
-311 NTQLTKVKDT
+311 NSQLNKVNET
-321 EENFGRNKQWSEE
+321 ESQFGRNKQWSEE

-366 ASRYNKIIENISLIN
+366 AHYYNKMFGEIKQIN
-381 KLEKQRI
+381 KLKKQQVN
-388 SAGKEETVEINRQIK
+388 AGEQENVELKRQIK
-403 NAKGRI
+403 NL
-409 STAESYLKKNK
+409 ESRVSYDEKQLKKKK
-420 LISSEYEEQIR
+420 LITEELERQKNELINIGREELR
-431 LLKKTGEYQQAIVKA
+431 LANSR
-446 KSADKSSA
+446 SADKSSA

-536 KSQQSIEAT
+536 KSQQNIEAT
-545 KQNIKKLIY
+545 GQNIKKLIY

-691 NIGQKAKDLKIN
+691 NIGQKAKDLKID
-703 LSDLISQTAEWGKR
+703 LSDFISQTAEWGKR

-966 ENLSATLINGDLVKF
+966 KNLSATLINGDLVKF

>member
-21 DIPKLNNILA
+21 DIPKLNNVLA
-31 NDNKAHAKI
+31 NDNKAHVKI
-40 IGGLD
+40 IGELD
-45 LNKTQ
+45 LSKTQ

-77 SGIKVAEKQVVSSVK
+77 NSIKVAEKQVTSSVK

-121 IKTIENARKILSQ
+121 VKTIENARKVLSQ

-139 FSWAKDSSGEVTQ
+139 FSWTKDSSGEVAQ

-224 EINAVNVA
+224 EINAVNAA
-232 IDNLGKGGSIAEVDK
+232 IDNLGNGGSIAEVDK

-278 TLAKMPTTIQ
+278 TLAKMPATIQ
-288 EISNNFSKLKNQPQ
+288 EISNSFSKLKQQPS
-302 EIVDLIQGL
+302 EVSELINNL
-311 NTQLTKVKDT
+311 NSQLNKVNKT
-321 EENFGRNKQWSEE
+321 ESQFGRNEKWSEE
-334 YRELVVS
+334 YRELVIS
-341 VKKAETEIKS
+341 VKKAETEIKN

-409 STAESYLKKNK
+409 STAESYLEKHK

-431 LLKKTGEYQQAIVKA
+431 LLKKTGEYEQAIVKA

-494 KTSLSNVGGDPKAL
+494 KISLSNVGGDPKAL

-516 ELTNELKRADV
+516 ELTNELKMADV

-536 KSQQSIEAT
+536 KSQQNIEAT
-545 KQNIKKLIY
+545 RQNIKKLIY

-565 AMSKNTFNGG
+565 AMGKNTFNGG

-595 DLTASDLKANVDK
+595 DLTASDLKVNVDK

-659 KFYNNVVDID
+659 KFYNYVVDID

-691 NIGQKAKDLKIN
+691 NIGQKAKDLKID

-816 GDAAEAGNSLK
+816 GDAAEAGKRKLPDYIIIY
-827 VLSMRLRGAKTELE
+827 SMQITI
-841 DAGESTEGMAVSTSK
+841 SV
-856 LREDIKALTN
+856 
-866 VNGTGGFDIMK
+866 
-877 DSQNFKSTYE
+877 
-887 IMKGIANVWND
+887 KG
-898 LTDTSKAAVIE
+898 
-909 KIAGKQRGNT
+909 
-919 ITALLTNMSQADKI
+919 
-933 VNDSIGSAGSAMSEY
+933 
-948 EKYLDSIQGRVQ
+948 
-960 GFQTSI
+960 
-966 ENLSATLINGDLVKF
+966 
-981 GITSGTQIID
+981 
-991 VLDNLISKFGVL
+991 
-1003 ETLIPTVMAGLSF
+1003 
-1016 KNVGKQL
+1016 
-1023 LKMPTYAQ
+1023 
-1031 PQTICA
+1031 

>member
-21 DIPKLNNILA
+21 DIPKLNNVLA

-40 IGGLD
+40 IGELD

-77 SGIKVAEKQVVSSVK
+77 SSIKAAEKQVTSSVK

-121 IKTIENARKILSQ
+121 VKTIENARKVLSQ

-139 FSWAKDSSGEVTQ
+139 FSWTKDSSGEVTQ
-152 ITAEV
+152 ITAEI

-224 EINAVNVA
+224 EINAVNAA

-278 TLAKMPTTIQ
+278 TLAKMPATIQ
-288 EISNNFSKLKNQPQ
+288 EISNSFSKLKQQPS
-302 EIVDLIQGL
+302 EVSELISNL
-311 NTQLTKVKDT
+311 NSQLNKVNET
-321 EENFGRNKQWSEE
+321 ESQFGRNEKWSEE

-351 LQLLEKSDN
+351 LQLLERSDN

-366 ASRYNKIIENISLIN
+366 AHYYNKMFGEIKQIN
-381 KLEKQRI
+381 KLKKQQVN
-388 SAGKEETVEINRQIK
+388 AGEQENVELKRQIK
-403 NAKGRI
+403 NL
-409 STAESYLKKNK
+409 ESRVSYDEKQLKKKK
-420 LISSEYEEQIR
+420 LITEELERQKNELINIGREELR
-431 LLKKTGEYQQAIVKA
+431 LANSR
-446 KSADKSSA
+446 SADKSSA

-536 KSQQSIEAT
+536 KSQQNIEAT
-545 KQNIKKLIY
+545 RQNIKKLIY

-565 AMSKNTFNGG
+565 AMGKNTFNGG

-669 TAMTELRK
+669 TAMTDLRK
-677 VTDNTNQQYAEFFD
+677 VTDNTNQQYTEFFD
-691 NIGQKAKDLKIN
+691 NIGQKAKDLKID

>member
-21 DIPKLNNILA
+21 DIPKLNNVLA

-40 IGGLD
+40 IGELD

-77 SGIKVAEKQVVSSVK
+77 SSIKAVEKQVTSSVK

-121 IKTIENARKILSQ
+121 VKTIENARKVLSQ

-139 FSWAKDSSGEVTQ
+139 FSWTKDSSGEVTQ

-192 LIADIDKAKSDYTA
+192 LIADIDKAKSKYTTL
-206 KLSAFKS
+206 LSEFKS
-213 ANKGIESGIGN
+213 SNSGIETGLTK
-224 EINAVNVA
+224 EIADVNNA
-232 IDNLGKGGSIAEVDK
+232 IDNLGKGGSVAEVDS
-247 LFNSLKTTASNIRQ
+247 LFNTLKTTANEIKQ
-261 NLKSLTSSFNE
+261 NLDTTSSSFNKV
-272 TTNAEN
+272 TNAEN
-278 TLAKMPTTIQ
+278 TLAKMPATIQ

-311 NTQLTKVKDT
+311 NTQLIKVKDT

-341 VKKAETEIKS
+341 VKKAETEIKN

-409 STAESYLKKNK
+409 STAESYLEKHK

-431 LLKKTGEYQQAIVKA
+431 LLKKTGEYEQAIVKA

-466 TQNLTTLETKWKES
+466 TQNLTTLKTKWKES

-527 AYKASFSSN
+527 AYKASFSNN
-536 KSQQSIEAT
+536 KSQQNIEAT
-545 KQNIKKLIY
+545 RQNIKKLIY

-595 DLTASDLKANVDK
+595 DLTASDLKANVDR

-691 NIGQKAKDLKIN
+691 NIGQKAKDLKID

>member
-21 DIPKLNNILA
+21 DIPKLNNVLA

-40 IGGLD
+40 IGELD

-77 SGIKVAEKQVVSSVK
+77 SSIKAAEKQATSSVK

-121 IKTIENARKILSQ
+121 VKTIENARKVLSQ

-139 FSWAKDSSGEVTQ
+139 FSWTKDSSGEVTQ
-152 ITAEV
+152 ITAEI

-224 EINAVNVA
+224 EINAVNAA

-278 TLAKMPTTIQ
+278 TLAKMPATIQ
-288 EISNNFSKLKNQPQ
+288 EISNSFSKLKQQPS
-302 EIVDLIQGL
+302 EVSELISNL
-311 NTQLTKVKDT
+311 NSQLNKVNET
-321 EENFGRNKQWSEE
+321 ESQFGRNEKWSEE

-351 LQLLEKSDN
+351 LQLLERSDN

-366 ASRYNKIIENISLIN
+366 AHYYNKMFGEIKQIN
-381 KLEKQRI
+381 KLKKQQVN
-388 SAGKEETVEINRQIK
+388 AGEQENVELKRQIK
-403 NAKGRI
+403 NL
-409 STAESYLKKNK
+409 ESRVSYDEKQLKKKK
-420 LISSEYEEQIR
+420 LITEELERQKNELINIGREELR
-431 LLKKTGEYQQAIVKA
+431 LANSR
-446 KSADKSSA
+446 SADKSSA

-536 KSQQSIEAT
+536 KSQQNIEAT
-545 KQNIKKLIY
+545 RQNIKKLIY

-565 AMSKNTFNGG
+565 AMGKNTFNGG

-595 DLTASDLKANVDK
+595 DLTASDLKVNVDK

-691 NIGQKAKDLKIN
+691 NIGQKAKDLKID

-898 LTDTSKAAVIE
+898 LTDTSKAAIIE

-948 EKYLDSIQGRVQ
+948 EKYLDSIQGRIQ

>member
-21 DIPKLNNILA
+21 DIPKLNNVLA
-31 NDNKAHAKI
+31 NDNKAHVKI
-40 IGGLD
+40 IGELD
-45 LNKTQ
+45 LSKTQ

-77 SGIKVAEKQVVSSVK
+77 NSIKVAEKQVTSSVK

-121 IKTIENARKILSQ
+121 VKTIENARKVLSQ

-139 FSWAKDSSGEVTQ
+139 FSWTKDSSGEVAQ

-224 EINAVNVA
+224 EINAVNAA
-232 IDNLGKGGSIAEVDK
+232 IDNLGNGGSIAEVDK

-278 TLAKMPTTIQ
+278 TLAKMPATIQ
-288 EISNNFSKLKNQPQ
+288 EISNSFSKLKQQPS
-302 EIVDLIQGL
+302 EVSELIGNL
-311 NTQLTKVKDT
+311 NSQLNKVNET
-321 EENFGRNKQWSEE
+321 ESQFGRNKQWSEE

-366 ASRYNKIIENISLIN
+366 AHYYNKMFGEIKQIN
-381 KLEKQRI
+381 KLKKQQVN
-388 SAGKEETVEINRQIK
+388 AGEQENVELKRQIK
-403 NAKGRI
+403 NL
-409 STAESYLKKNK
+409 ESRVSYDEKQLKKKK
-420 LISSEYEEQIR
+420 LITEELERQKNELINIGREELR
-431 LLKKTGEYQQAIVKA
+431 LANSR
-446 KSADKSSA
+446 SADKSSA

-536 KSQQSIEAT
+536 KSQQNIEAT
-545 KQNIKKLIY
+545 RQNIKKLIY

-669 TAMTELRK
+669 TAMTDLRK

-691 NIGQKAKDLKIN
+691 NIGQKAKDLKID

>member
-21 DIPKLNNILA
+21 DIPKLNNVLA

-40 IGGLD
+40 IGELD

-121 IKTIENARKILSQ
+121 VKTIENARKVLSQ

-139 FSWAKDSSGEVTQ
+139 FSWTKDSSGEVTQ

-224 EINAVNVA
+224 EINAVNIA

-278 TLAKMPTTIQ
+278 TLAKMPATIQ
-288 EISNNFSKLKNQPQ
+288 EISNSFSKLKQQPS
-302 EIVDLIQGL
+302 EVSELIGNL
-311 NTQLTKVKDT
+311 NSQLNKVNET
-321 EENFGRNKQWSEE
+321 ESQFGRNEKWSEE

-431 LLKKTGEYQQAIVKA
+431 LLKKTGEYEQAIVKA

-527 AYKASFSSN
+527 AYKASFSNN
-536 KSQQSIEAT
+536 KTQQNIEAT

-595 DLTASDLKANVDK
+595 DLTASDLKVNVDK

-691 NIGQKAKDLKIN
+691 NIGQKAKDLKID
-703 LSDLISQTAEWGKR
+703 LSDFISQTAEWGKR

>member
-21 DIPKLNNILA
+21 DIPKLNNVLA

-40 IGGLD
+40 IGELD
-45 LNKTQ
+45 LSKTQ

-77 SGIKVAEKQVVSSVK
+77 NSIKVAEKQVTSSVE

-121 IKTIENARKILSQ
+121 VKTIENARKVLSQ

-139 FSWAKDSSGEVTQ
+139 FSWTKDSSGEVTQ

-224 EINAVNVA
+224 EINAVNAA
-232 IDNLGKGGSIAEVDK
+232 IDNLGNGGSIAEVDK

-278 TLAKMPTTIQ
+278 TLAKMPATIQ
-288 EISNNFSKLKNQPQ
+288 EISNSFSKLKQQPS
-302 EIVDLIQGL
+302 EVSELISNL
-311 NTQLTKVKDT
+311 NSQLNKVNET
-321 EENFGRNKQWSEE
+321 ESQFGRNEKWSEE

-409 STAESYLKKNK
+409 STAESYLEKHK

-431 LLKKTGEYQQAIVKA
+431 LLKKTGEYEQAIVKA

-691 NIGQKAKDLKIN
+691 NIGQKARDLKID
-703 LSDLISQTAEWGKR
+703 LSDLISQTAKWGKR

-898 LTDTSKAAVIE
+898 LTDTSKAAIIE

-1003 ETLIPTVMAGLSF
+1003 ETLIPAVMAGLSF

>member
-21 DIPKLNNILA
+21 DIPKLNNVLA

-40 IGGLD
+40 IGELD

-77 SGIKVAEKQVVSSVK
+77 SSIKAAEKQVTSSVK

-121 IKTIENARKILSQ
+121 VKTIENARKILSQ

-139 FSWAKDSSGEVTQ
+139 FSWTKDSSGEVTQ

-192 LIADIDKAKSDYTA
+192 LIADIDKAKSKYTTL
-206 KLSAFKS
+206 LSEFKS
-213 ANKGIESGIGN
+213 SNSGIETGLTK
-224 EINAVNVA
+224 EIADVNNAIN
-232 IDNLGKGGSIAEVDK
+232 NLGKGGSVAEVDS
-247 LFNSLKTTASNIRQ
+247 LFNTLKTTANEIKQ
-261 NLKSLTSSFNE
+261 NLDTTSSSFNKV
-272 TTNAEN
+272 TNAEN
-278 TLAKMPTTIQ
+278 TLAKMPATIQ

-341 VKKAETEIKS
+341 VKKAETEIKN

-360 SEAQQQ
+360 SEARQQ
-366 ASRYNKIIENISLIN
+366 AHYYNKMFGEIKQIN
-381 KLEKQRI
+381 KLKKQQVN
-388 SAGKEETVEINRQIK
+388 AGEQENVELKRQIK
-403 NAKGRI
+403 NL
-409 STAESYLKKNK
+409 ESRVSYDEKQLKKKK
-420 LISSEYEEQIR
+420 LITEELERQKNELINIGREELR
-431 LLKKTGEYQQAIVKA
+431 LANSR
-446 KSADKSSA
+446 SADKSSA
-454 TSTKTENNVARL
+454 TFTKTENNVARL
-466 TQNLTTLETKWKES
+466 TQNLTTLETNWKES

-494 KTSLSNVGGDPKAL
+494 KTSLSNVGGNPKAL

-691 NIGQKAKDLKIN
+691 NIGQKAKDLKID

-887 IMKGIANVWND
+887 IMKGIANVWTD

-919 ITALLTNMSQADKI
+919 ITALLTNMSQTDKI

>member
-21 DIPKLNNILA
+21 DIPKLNNVLA

-40 IGGLD
+40 IGELD

-77 SGIKVAEKQVVSSVK
+77 SSIKAAEKQVTSSVK

-121 IKTIENARKILSQ
+121 VKTIENARKVLSQ

-139 FSWAKDSSGEVTQ
+139 FSWTKDSSGEVTQ

-278 TLAKMPTTIQ
+278 TLAKMPATIQ
-288 EISNNFSKLKNQPQ
+288 EISNSFSKLKQQPSEVSELIGNLNSQLNKVNETENQ
-302 EIVDLIQGL
+302 
-311 NTQLTKVKDT
+311 
-321 EENFGRNKQWSEE
+321 FGRNEKWSEE

-341 VKKAETEIKS
+341 VKKAETEIKN

-431 LLKKTGEYQQAIVKA
+431 LLKKTGEYEQAIVKA

-536 KSQQSIEAT
+536 KSQQNIEAT
-545 KQNIKKLIY
+545 RQNIKKLIY

-565 AMSKNTFNGG
+565 AMGKNTFNGG

-595 DLTASDLKANVDK
+595 DLTASDLKVNVDK

-691 NIGQKAKDLKIN
+691 NIGQKAKDLKID

-866 VNGTGGFDIMK
+866 INGTGGFDIMK